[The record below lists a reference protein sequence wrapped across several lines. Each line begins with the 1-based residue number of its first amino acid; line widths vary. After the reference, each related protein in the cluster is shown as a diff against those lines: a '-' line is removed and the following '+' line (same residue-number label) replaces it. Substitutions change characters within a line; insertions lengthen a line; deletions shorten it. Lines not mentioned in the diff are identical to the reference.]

1 MYNHVVA
8 KRSGINWQPVSKL
21 GLRRTELGYGETV
34 WGEDVPQD
42 FADADYPENPDGFST
57 DTYTSV
63 TQTLT
68 EQARLSLA
76 LLQEQ
81 EAKANFENNP
91 TPPKTSASVNEHLPF
106 VMDDYAAARRIKV
119 LLAKGLLDK
128 TSVGRFVDDRSST
141 NDGFKVDAEES
152 NASQSH
158 LKATQEALDAIAVA
172 SSEQSIEEQVAEP
185 EVQAE
190 AKGIPLEE
198 VVQREEAQFAKGLAQ
213 GKEEGKAEGFEAG
226 KAQGLE
232 EGKALGLEEGKGQG
246 LEEAVQEALEK
257 GKAQGLEEGITQGI
271 EQGERQAREA
281 MEQEVATQCEVLSQ
295 VAEGLHDLLQDPQRF
310 FNPLKRLALNMAQHI
325 AKHELSISPQAI
337 DALVQNCLNEL
348 DHPIKGA
355 VVVELNP
362 QDKKLLETLATANLQ
377 GVHLEAVPQLASG
390 SVRVIANDMVVEDLI
405 ENRLEALTRSLALKE
420 ITPRA
425 EPVVEANKNPEAS
438 SEENSPVISAEL
450 SEEASPEIPMET
462 SPAVPE
468 ELSFEP
474 TLDVDEQVKK
484 DDGEA
489 EDVHS

>member
-1 MYNHVVA
+1 MYNRLVVP
-8 KRSGINWQPVSKL
+8 RSAIPWQPASKL
-21 GLRRTELGYGETV
+21 DLRRSEVGYDTTV
-34 WGEDVPQD
+34 WGEDVRED
-42 FADADYPENPDGFST
+42 YADAPYPENLDGFAT
-57 DTYTSV
+57 DAYTSV

-81 EAKANFENNP
+81 ETQASFDSNLTA
-91 TPPKTSASVNEHLPF
+91 PKTSASVNEHLPF

-128 TSVGRFVDDRSST
+128 KNVGRFVDGRDISDSADT
-141 NDGFKVDAEES
+141 NDDLKIA
-152 NASQSH
+152 QSH
-158 LKATQEALDAIAVA
+158 LEATQEALDAITAE
-172 SSEQSIEEQVAEP
+172 SSGQSTEEQIDEP

-198 VVQREEAQFAKGLAQ
+198 VVQREEAQFSKGLAQ
-213 GKEEGKAEGFEAG
+213 GIEEGKAEGFEAG

-257 GKAQGLEEGITQGI
+257 GKAQGLEEGIARGI

-325 AKHELSISPQAI
+325 AKHEISISPHAI

-362 QDKKLLETLATANLQ
+362 QDKKLLETLTAASLQ
-377 GVHLEAVPQLASG
+377 GVHLEAVAQLASG

-420 ITPRA
+420 VTPRA
-425 EPVVEANKNPEAS
+425 EPVVETNKNLEMEVQEAS
-438 SEENSPVISAEL
+438 TEL
-450 SEEASPEIPMET
+450 SEETSPEASPE
-462 SPAVPE
+462 APE
-468 ELSFEP
+468 ELWFEP
-474 TLDVDEQVKK
+474 TSVVEEQIKK

>member
-1 MYNHVVA
+1 MYNRLVVP
-8 KRSGINWQPVSKL
+8 RSAIPWQPASKL
-21 GLRRTELGYGETV
+21 DLRRSEVGYDTTV
-34 WGEDVPQD
+34 WGEDEPQD
-42 FADADYPENPDGFST
+42 FADAPYPENPDGFAS
-57 DTYTSV
+57 DAYTSV
-63 TQTLT
+63 SQTLT
-68 EQARLSLA
+68 EQAKLSLA

-81 EAKANFENNP
+81 EAQTSFDSNLS
-91 TPPKTSASVNEHLPF
+91 PPRTSASVNEHLPF

-128 TSVGRFVDDRSST
+128 TSIGRFVDDRTLGNT
-141 NDGFKVDAEES
+141 NFGADTEELDTT
-152 NASQSH
+152 QSH
-158 LKATQEALDAIAVA
+158 LKATQEALNAIAVEP
-172 SSEQSIEEQVAEP
+172 SEQSAEEHVAEI

-213 GKEEGKAEGFEAG
+213 GKEEGKVEGFESG

-257 GKAQGLEEGITQGI
+257 GKAQGLEDGIARGI

-295 VAEGLHDLLQDPQRF
+295 VSEGLHDLMQDPQRF

-325 AKHELSISPQAI
+325 AKHEISISPHAI

-362 QDKKLLETLATANLQ
+362 QDKKLLETLSTASLQ

-405 ENRLEALTRSLALKE
+405 ENRLEALARSLALKE
-420 ITPRA
+420 IAPR
-425 EPVVEANKNPEAS
+425 PKPKVDVPHEALPE
-438 SEENSPVISAEL
+438 VI
-450 SEEASPEIPMET
+450 
-462 SPAVPE
+462 E

-474 TLDVDEQVKK
+474 TLEVDEQIKK
-484 DDGEA
+484 DNGEA

>member
-1 MYNHVVA
+1 MYNRLVVP
-8 KRSGINWQPVSKL
+8 RSAIPWQPASKL
-21 GLRRTELGYGETV
+21 DLRRSEVGYDTTV
-34 WGEDVPQD
+34 WGEDVRED
-42 FADADYPENPDGFST
+42 YADAPYPENLDGFAT
-57 DTYTSV
+57 DAYTSV

-81 EAKANFENNP
+81 ETQASFDSNLTA
-91 TPPKTSASVNEHLPF
+91 PKTSASVNEHLPF

-128 TSVGRFVDDRSST
+128 KNVGRFVDDRDISDSADT
-141 NDGFKVDAEES
+141 NDDLKIA
-152 NASQSH
+152 QSH
-158 LKATQEALDAIAVA
+158 LEATQEALDAITAE
-172 SSEQSIEEQVAEP
+172 SSGQSTEEQIDEP

-190 AKGIPLEE
+190 AKGIPFEE
-198 VVQREEAQFAKGLAQ
+198 VVQREEAQFSKGLAQ
-213 GKEEGKAEGFEAG
+213 GIEEGKAEGFEAG

-257 GKAQGLEEGITQGI
+257 GKVEGLEEGIARGI

-325 AKHELSISPQAI
+325 AKHEISISPHAI

-362 QDKKLLETLATANLQ
+362 QDKKLLETLTAASLQ
-377 GVHLEAVPQLASG
+377 GVHLEAVAQLASG

-420 ITPRA
+420 VTPRT
-425 EPVVEANKNPEAS
+425 EPVVETNKNPETEVQEAS
-438 SEENSPVISAEL
+438 TEL
-450 SEEASPEIPMET
+450 SEEASPEA
-462 SPAVPE
+462 SPEAPE

-474 TLDVDEQVKK
+474 TSEVDEQIKK

>member
-1 MYNHVVA
+1 MYNRLVVP
-8 KRSGINWQPVSKL
+8 RSAIPWQPASKL
-21 GLRRTELGYGETV
+21 DLRRSEVGYDTTV
-34 WGEDVPQD
+34 WGEDVRED
-42 FADADYPENPDGFST
+42 YADAPYPENLDGFAT
-57 DTYTSV
+57 DAYTSV

-81 EAKANFENNP
+81 ETQASFDSNLTA
-91 TPPKTSASVNEHLPF
+91 PKTSASVNEHLPF

-128 TSVGRFVDDRSST
+128 KNVGRFVDDRDISDSADT
-141 NDGFKVDAEES
+141 NDDLKIA
-152 NASQSH
+152 QSH
-158 LKATQEALDAIAVA
+158 LEATQEALDAITAE
-172 SSEQSIEEQVAEP
+172 SSGQSTEEQIDEP

-198 VVQREEAQFAKGLAQ
+198 VVQREEAQFSKGLAQ
-213 GKEEGKAEGFEAG
+213 GIEEGKAEGFEAG

-257 GKAQGLEEGITQGI
+257 GKAQGLEEGIARGI

-325 AKHELSISPQAI
+325 AKHEISISPHAI

-355 VVVELNP
+355 VVVQLNP
-362 QDKKLLETLATANLQ
+362 QDKKLLETLTAASLQ
-377 GVHLEAVPQLASG
+377 GVHLEAVAQLASG

-420 ITPRA
+420 VTPRT
-425 EPVVEANKNPEAS
+425 EPVVETNKNPETEVQEAS
-438 SEENSPVISAEL
+438 TEL
-450 SEEASPEIPMET
+450 SEEASPEASSE
-462 SPAVPE
+462 APE

-474 TLDVDEQVKK
+474 TSEVDEQIKK

>member
-1 MYNHVVA
+1 MYNRLVVP
-8 KRSGINWQPVSKL
+8 RSAIPWQPASKL
-21 GLRRTELGYGETV
+21 HLRRSEVGYDTTV
-34 WGEDVPQD
+34 WGEDEPQD
-42 FADADYPENPDGFST
+42 FADAPYPENPDGFAT
-57 DTYTSV
+57 DAYTSV

-81 EAKANFENNP
+81 ETQASFDSDLS
-91 TPPKTSASVNEHLPF
+91 PPKTSASVNEHLPF

-128 TSVGRFVDDRSST
+128 KSVGRFVDDQTLANAS
-141 NDGFKVDAEES
+141 FKADVEELI
-152 NASQSH
+152 ASQSH
-158 LKATQEALDAIAVA
+158 LEATQEALDAIDAE
-172 SSEQSIEEQVAEP
+172 SSAQNTEEQVAEI

-190 AKGIPLEE
+190 VKGIPLEE

-213 GKEEGKAEGFEAG
+213 GIEEGKAEGFEAG

-232 EGKALGLEEGKGQG
+232 EGKALGLEEGKGIG
-246 LEEAVQEALEK
+246 LEEAVQEASEK
-257 GKAQGLEEGITQGI
+257 GKAQGLEEGIAQGI

-355 VVVELNP
+355 VIVELNP
-362 QDKKLLETLATANLQ
+362 QDKKLLETLTTASLQ

-420 ITPRA
+420 IAPRA
-425 EPVVEANKNPEAS
+425 EPFVEANKNPET
-438 SEENSPVISAEL
+438 EVQEVTIEL
-450 SEEASPEIPMET
+450 SEEASPEA
-462 SPAVPE
+462 SPEATE

-474 TLDVDEQVKK
+474 ISDIDEQLKT

>member
-1 MYNHVVA
+1 MYNRLVVP
-8 KRSGINWQPVSKL
+8 RSAIPWQPASKL
-21 GLRRTELGYGETV
+21 HLRRSEVGYDSTV
-34 WGEDVPQD
+34 WGEDVRED
-42 FADADYPENPDGFST
+42 YADAPYPENPDGFAT
-57 DTYTSV
+57 DAYTSV
-63 TQTLT
+63 AQTLT

-81 EAKANFENNP
+81 ETQASFDSNLTA
-91 TPPKTSASVNEHLPF
+91 PKTSASVNEHLPF

-119 LLAKGLLDK
+119 LLAKGLLDRK
-128 TSVGRFVDDRSST
+128 SVGRFVDDRDIAESANRT
-141 NDGFKVDAEES
+141 NDSKTA
-152 NASQSH
+152 QSH
-158 LKATQEALDAIAVA
+158 LEATQEALDAIAA
-172 SSEQSIEEQVAEP
+172 ESAEQKTEEQVARP

-198 VVQREEAQFAKGLAQ
+198 VVQREETQFAKGLAQ
-213 GKEEGKAEGFEAG
+213 GKEEGKAEGFETG

-257 GKAQGLEEGITQGI
+257 GKAQGLEEGIAQGI

-295 VAEGLHDLLQDPQRF
+295 VSEGLHDLLQDPQRF

-337 DALVQNCLNEL
+337 DALVQSCLNEL

-362 QDKKLLETLATANLQ
+362 QDKKLLETLTTASLQ

-420 ITPRA
+420 IAPRA
-425 EPVVEANKNPEAS
+425 EPVVEANKNPETEVQEAS
-438 SEENSPVISAEL
+438 IEL
-450 SEEASPEIPMET
+450 SEEASPEA
-462 SPAVPE
+462 SPEAPE

-474 TLDVDEQVKK
+474 ISDIDEQLKT

>member
-1 MYNHVVA
+1 MYNRLVVP
-8 KRSGINWQPVSKL
+8 RSAIPWQPASKL
-21 GLRRTELGYGETV
+21 DLRRSEVGYDTTV
-34 WGEDVPQD
+34 WGEDVRED
-42 FADADYPENPDGFST
+42 YADAPYPENLDGFAT
-57 DTYTSV
+57 DAYTSV

-81 EAKANFENNP
+81 ETQASFDSNLTA
-91 TPPKTSASVNEHLPF
+91 PKTSASVNEHLPF

-128 TSVGRFVDDRSST
+128 KNVGRFVDDRDISDSADT
-141 NDGFKVDAEES
+141 NHDLKIA
-152 NASQSH
+152 QSH
-158 LKATQEALDAIAVA
+158 LEATQEALDAITAE
-172 SSEQSIEEQVAEP
+172 SSGQSTEEQIDEP

-198 VVQREEAQFAKGLAQ
+198 VVQREEAQFSKGLAQ
-213 GKEEGKAEGFEAG
+213 GIEEGKAEGFEAG

-257 GKAQGLEEGITQGI
+257 GKAEGLEEGIARGI

-325 AKHELSISPQAI
+325 AKHEISISPHAI

-362 QDKKLLETLATANLQ
+362 QDKKLLETLTAASLQ
-377 GVHLEAVPQLASG
+377 GVHLEAVAQLASG

-420 ITPRA
+420 VTPRA
-425 EPVVEANKNPEAS
+425 EPVVETNKNPETEVQEAS
-438 SEENSPVISAEL
+438 IEL
-450 SEEASPEIPMET
+450 SEEASPEA
-462 SPAVPE
+462 SPEAPE

-474 TLDVDEQVKK
+474 TSEVDEQIKK